1 VRCAACPADRL
12 CSSCRDQ
19 VRAWN
24 ASSAVLAGRRWGGE
38 LRRQWP
44 RRRWPAWEES
54 PALQAAARARVAELA
69 AGDPELVEE
78 FARACAA
85 AGREAFYFPELRAGT
100 VVRPGDSKREQR
112 LRHWGP
118 TAVARAERDGYRGAG

>member
-1 VRCAACPADRL
+1 MRL
-12 CSSCRDQ
+12 R
-19 VRAWN
+19 
-24 ASSAVLAGRRWGGE
+24 
-38 LRRQWP
+38 WP

-85 AGREAFYFPELRAGT
+85 AGREAFYYPELRAGT
-100 VVRPGDSKREQR
+100 IVQPGDTMRERR
-112 LRHWGP
+112 LRHWGAA
-118 TAVARAERDGYRGAG
+118 AVARAERDGYAGS